1 MSNKLYQ
8 AIRQNQAN
16 PYAQMVGE
24 INKFAQTINGNP
36 QQMVQKL
43 LDSGEMS
50 QKTFNEL
57 AQVARQIAPFV
68 GKH

>member
-8 AIRQNQAN
+8 AVGQNQMN

-24 INKFAQTINGNP
+24 IDKFAQSIKGNP

-43 LDSGEMS
+43 LDFGEMS

-57 AQVARQIAPFV
+57 TQMARQIAPFMGV
-68 GKH
+68 K

>member
-8 AIRQNQAN
+8 AMGQNRAN

-24 INKFAQTINGNP
+24 INKFARTIQGDP
-36 QQMVQKL
+36 CQMVQKL

-57 AQVARQIAPFV
+57 AQVARQIAPFMGV
-68 GKH
+68 R